1 MIYLDNAATSFPK
14 PESVY
19 LEIDRC
25 MRKYCANPGRGG
37 HSMAIESGRAVIEAR
52 DVICSF
58 FNIKNPMQLSFM
70 KNATEALNTAIKGW
84 LRPGDHVVTSCMEHN
99 SVMRPLR
106 TLERDI
112 GIRLSIITGN
122 GLGEIEPDE
131 VKKRIKYN
139 TRLIVSTL
147 SSNVNGVIMPFGE
160 MGRLAREA
168 GVPFLLD
175 ASQGAGYIPV
185 DVEEQCID
193 MLAFPGHKG
202 LLGPQGTGG
211 LYVREGITLKP
222 IMAGGTGSN
231 SEYQYQ
237 PEIMPDLLESGTLNT
252 PGIVGLCAGV
262 KYIMACG
269 LEAAGRHRHM
279 LTKRLIDGLE
289 SINGVRL
296 YSVADS
302 SRNSGIAAMN
312 LDGMDSTELSYIL
325 DKEYGIAT
333 RAGLHCAPSAH
344 WTLGTEK
351 TGIVRLS
358 IGCFNTV
365 EEMDLTIDAIQ
376 AVSKKYFRHKTL
388 FTNPRII
395 I

>member
-25 MRKYCANPGRGG
+25 LRTYCANPGRSG
-37 HSMAIESGRAVIEAR
+37 HSMAIEAGRAVIEAR
-52 DVICSF
+52 DVVCSF
-58 FNIKNPMQLSFM
+58 FNIKNPMQLCFL

-84 LRPGDHVVTSCMEHN
+84 LKPGDHVITTCMEHN

-112 GIRLSIITGN
+112 GIKLSIVPGN
-122 GLGEIEPDE
+122 EIGEIGPDA
-131 VKKRIKYN
+131 VKKRIKSN

-147 SSNVNGVIMPFGE
+147 SSNVNGVIMPFRE
-160 MGRLAREA
+160 MGMLAREA
-168 GVPFLLD
+168 GVPFLMD
-175 ASQGAGYIPV
+175 ASQGAGYIKV

-211 LYVREGITLKP
+211 LYVKEGIALRSL
-222 IMAGGTGSN
+222 MEGGTGSN
-231 SEYQYQ
+231 SEYPYQ
-237 PEIMPDLLESGTLNT
+237 PEIMPDLMESGTLNT
-252 PGIVGLCAGV
+252 AGIVGLCTGV
-262 KYIMACG
+262 RYIMSCG
-269 LEAAGRHRHM
+269 LEAAGRHRGM
-279 LTKRLIDGLE
+279 LIKRLVEGLQGI
-289 SINGVRL
+289 SGVRL
-296 YSVADS
+296 YSVADR

-312 LDGMDSTELSYIL
+312 LSGMDSTELSYIL

-344 WTLGTEK
+344 RTLGTEK
-351 TGIVRLS
+351 TGIVRMS
-358 IGCFNTV
+358 IGCFNTA
-365 EEMDLTIDAIQ
+365 EEIDLTLEAVQAI
-376 AVSKKYFRHKTL
+376 SKKYFRRKTL

>member
-19 LEIDRC
+19 LEVERC
-25 MRKYCANPGRGG
+25 MRDYCANPGRGG
-37 HSMAIESGRAVIEAR
+37 HSMAIEAGRAVIEAR
-52 DVICSF
+52 DVICRF
-58 FNIKNPMQLSFM
+58 FNIKDPMQLCFM

-84 LRPGDHVVTSCMEHN
+84 LRPGDHIITTSMEHN

-112 GIRLSIITGN
+112 GIEISIVSGN
-122 GLGEIEPDE
+122 ELGEIEPE
-131 VKKRIKYN
+131 VFRKQIKCN

-160 MGRLAREA
+160 VGRLAREA

-175 ASQGAGYIPV
+175 ASQGAGYISV
-185 DVEEQCID
+185 DVDLHCID

-211 LYVREGITLKP
+211 LYVGEGIALKSL
-222 IMAGGTGSN
+222 MEGGTGSN
-231 SEYQYQ
+231 SEYPYQ

-252 PGIVGLCAGV
+252 PGIAGLCAGIKHIV
-262 KYIMACG
+262 EYG
-269 LEAAGRHRHM
+269 LEAAGHKRHI
-279 LTKRLIDGLE
+279 LTERLIDGLKDI
-289 SINGVRL
+289 SGVKL
-296 YSVADS
+296 YSAAEV
-302 SRNSGIAAMN
+302 SRNSGIAAIN
-312 LDGMDSTELSYIL
+312 LEGMDSTELSYIL
-325 DKEYGIAT
+325 DKEYNIAT

-344 WTLGTEK
+344 RTLGTEK
-351 TGIVRLS
+351 TGIARLS

-365 EEMDLTIDAIQ
+365 DEIDLTIEAIELI
-376 AVSKKYFRHKTL
+376 SKKYFNGKT
-388 FTNPRII
+388 
-395 I
+395 

>member
-19 LEIDRC
+19 LEMDRC
-25 MRKYCANPGRGG
+25 MRNYCANPGRGG
-37 HSMAIESGRAVIEAR
+37 HSMAIEAGRAVIEAR

-58 FNIKNPMQLSFM
+58 FNIRNPMQLCFM

-84 LRPGDHVVTSCMEHN
+84 LKPGDHVITTCMEHN

-112 GIRLSIITGN
+112 VIELSIVTGN
-122 GLGEIEPDE
+122 ELGEIEPDA
-131 VKKRIKYN
+131 VKKQIKSN

-160 MGRLAREA
+160 MGRLAKEA

-175 ASQGAGYIPV
+175 ASQGAGYINIDV
-185 DVEEQCID
+185 DEQCID

-211 LYVREGITLKP
+211 LYVREGITLKSL
-222 IMAGGTGSN
+222 MEGGTGSN
-231 SEYQYQ
+231 SEYPFQ

-252 PGIVGLCAGV
+252 PGIVGLCAGI
-262 KYIMACG
+262 KQIMACG
-269 LEAAGRHRHM
+269 LEAVSSYRFI
-279 LTKRLIDGLE
+279 LTERLIKGLE
-289 SINGVRL
+289 HINGVNL
-296 YSVADS
+296 YSVADNP
-302 SRNSGIAAMN
+302 RNSGIAAMN
-312 LDGMDSTELSYIL
+312 LVGMDSTELSYIL
-325 DKEYGIAT
+325 DKKYGIAT

-344 WTLGTEK
+344 RTLGTEK

-365 EEMDLTIDAIQ
+365 DDIDLTVE
-376 AVSKKYFRHKTL
+376 AVRSISKKYFLT
-388 FTNPRII
+388 
-395 I
+395 